1 MFFRENKMK
10 LNQKLTSI
18 IKFIPLTI
26 IVISVASCSTKVP
39 GISEA
44 KLEEIELNYGKKA
57 RQRVEDWRY
66 LIADNQ
72 NEADQNKLQR
82 VNDFINQLRFEDDE
96 IHWQLRDYWATPLET
111 LVTNGGD
118 CEDFSIAKYFSLNE
132 LGVADQCL
140 RLTYVK
146 ALSINKAHMVLTY
159 QCERGDI
166 PLVLDNLNK
175 LILPAN
181 QRKDLLPVYSFN
193 AQGLWIAKQKGMGQK
208 VGKKER
214 NSLWTDFLM
223 RFEKENIL
231 IADD

>member
-1 MFFRENKMK
+1 MK
-10 LNQKLTSI
+10 LNQKLMSGI
-18 IKFIPLTI
+18 RFVQLILAGMV
-26 IVISVASCSTKVP
+26 IVSCSTTVP

-44 KLEEIELNYGKKA
+44 KLDEIELNYGESA
-57 RQRVEDWRY
+57 RQRVEDWRH

-72 NEADQNKLQR
+72 DKAEQDKLQL

-96 IHWQLRDYWATPLET
+96 VHWQQRDYWATPLET
-111 LVTNGGD
+111 LATNGGD

-159 QCERGDI
+159 QCERGDT

-175 LILPAN
+175 FILPAV
-181 QRKDLLPVYSFN
+181 QRKDLLPIYSFN
-193 AQGLWIAKQKGMGQK
+193 AQGLWLAKQKGMGKK
-208 VGKKER
+208 VGNKERLSLWIELLSRIKKER
-214 NSLWTDFLM
+214 EDN
-223 RFEKENIL
+223 N
-231 IADD
+231 

>member
-18 IKFIPLTI
+18 IKLIPLTI

-39 GISEA
+39 GISDA